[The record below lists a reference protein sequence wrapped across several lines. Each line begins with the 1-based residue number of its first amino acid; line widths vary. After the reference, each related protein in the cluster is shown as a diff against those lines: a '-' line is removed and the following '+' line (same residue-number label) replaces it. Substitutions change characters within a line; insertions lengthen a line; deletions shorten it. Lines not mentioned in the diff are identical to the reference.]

1 MKRTAVDRGAT
12 HAAPFVGGGGGDKE
26 SRPAM
31 SLDRRLVGCAAA
43 GVAEPAA
50 VISYAGGG
58 SASKADHEGN
68 LCHLSQSSSS
78 STAPRC
84 RRRSPSCSTPG
95 PRSTPAP

>member
-1 MKRTAVDRGAT
+1 MPRSAVDRGAA

-58 SASKADHEGN
+58 E
-68 LCHLSQSSSS
+68 
-78 STAPRC
+78 APARLIM
-84 RRRSPSCSTPG
+84 RGTYA
-95 PRSTPAP
+95 T